1 MSDGVSDGVSVGA
14 FEAIGSFSK
23 DPVQLAAGGV
33 WAYGFDPAEAL
44 RCSKSLAV
52 RETSAG
58 GDLNRQKWPGW
69 VLGKNAWHVASVIQV
84 LAAPWLLCVA

>member
-1 MSDGVSDGVSVGA
+1 MAVASLLARSRP
-14 FEAIGSFSK
+14 IGSFSK
-23 DPVQLAAGGV
+23 DPVWQCSLQLGWV
-33 WAYGFDPAEAL
+33 LAYGFDPAEAL

-84 LAAPWLLCVA
+84 LAAPWLLCV